1 MHPHKVWGKLHDG
14 AAWFL
19 MQNLLW
25 LLHFIANSE
34 LSASMDWVQSWIYFV
49 IEFFHWFYT
58 TSAWTW
64 RHHRCL

>member
-14 AAWFL
+14 AVWFL

-34 LSASMDWVQSWIYFV
+34 LSASMD
-49 IEFFHWFYT
+49 
-58 TSAWTW
+58 
-64 RHHRCL
+64 